1 VTTGEEDATRAIIV
15 GVDTHKDVHVAVAI
29 DLLGVRLDE
38 FVTQANAGGYS
49 KLEQW
54 ARALG
59 RPAAFGVE
67 GTASYGQGL
76 SSYLSRRGHRV
87 IEVNRA
93 DRSARRRSG
102 KSDPL
107 DAEAAARAV
116 LSGVATAIPKL
127 REGAVEMIRV
137 LKVAKDSAVKARS
150 QAMITLK
157 ALLVTVPDEL
167 RESVTGLTDLKL
179 VEKCTRLQVR
189 AIRCPQNA
197 ACSALRSLAR
207 RWKDLDREIKAH
219 LAELD
224 RLTSEASP
232 AMVAAFG
239 IGSDTAAEMLLVAGD
254 NPSRIHSEA
263 AFAALCGVCPIP
275 ASSGKTS
282 RHRLN
287 RGGHRQANAALYRV
301 TIVRMRWHQPTI
313 DYVARRTAEGKTKA
327 EIIRCLKRY
336 VAREIFGYLRSGAAK
351 LVPAAP

>member
-1 VTTGEEDATRAIIV
+1 MTTGEGDATRAIIV

-38 FVTQANAGGYS
+38 FVAPANAGGYS

-59 RPAAFGVE
+59 RPVAFGVE

-127 REGAVEMIRV
+127 REGVVEMIRF

-150 QAMITLK
+150 QALITLK
-157 ALLVTVPDEL
+157 ALLVTTPEEL
-167 RESVTGLTDLKL
+167 REALAGLTDLKL
-179 VEKCTRLQVR
+179 IERCARLQAR
-189 AIRCPQNA
+189 ALTCPHHA
-197 ACSALRSLAR
+197 ARSALRSLAR
-207 RWKDLDREIKAH
+207 RWMDLDREIKAH

-224 RLTSEASP
+224 RLTTDACP
-232 AMVAAFG
+232 TMIAAFG

-254 NPSRIHSEA
+254 NPSRIRSEA

-287 RGGHRQANAALYRV
+287 RGGHRQANAAIYRV

-336 VAREIFGYLRSGAAK
+336 VAREVFGYLRAMGPEPLLAT
-351 LVPAAP
+351 P